1 LKESGRSS
9 ALHLSKGKRAEG
21 SASMAH
27 TPQQATVQPQAL
39 ERANPQRN
47 INKKHTKAS
56 MFFGILKISENN
68 VT

>member
-1 LKESGRSS
+1 
-9 ALHLSKGKRAEG
+9 
-21 SASMAH
+21 MAH
-27 TPQQATVQPQAL
+27 MPQQATVQPQAL

-56 MFFGILKISENN
+56 NFFGILKISENN

>member
-1 LKESGRSS
+1 VAG
-9 ALHLSKGKRAEG
+9 ALPCIEVREKRAEG
-21 SASMAH
+21 FASIGYSATTSSR
-27 TPQQATVQPQAL
+27 

-56 MFFGILKISENN
+56 KFFGILKISENK

>member
-1 LKESGRSS
+1 VAG
-9 ALHLSKGKRAEG
+9 ALPCIEVREKRAKG
-21 SASMAH
+21 FASMAH
-27 TPQQATVQPQAL
+27 TPQQATVQTPQAL

-56 MFFGILKISENN
+56 NFFGILKISENN